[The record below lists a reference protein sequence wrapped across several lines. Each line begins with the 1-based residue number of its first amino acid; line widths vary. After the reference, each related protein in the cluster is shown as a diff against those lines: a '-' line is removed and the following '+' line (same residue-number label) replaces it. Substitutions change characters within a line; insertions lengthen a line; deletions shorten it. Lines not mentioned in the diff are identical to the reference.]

1 MRAHPWQG
9 SERGPE
15 PQSTA
20 ARSSLPCCEAPISPF
35 RFSCPSHAAP
45 WRGDNEWIPKPG
57 SPRHNACA
65 ATSPARRPRRPSW
78 RRSLSRSLALWG
90 FSVSRRGM
98 GGVLLGSIPPKS
110 PCRSRPRCPARCWRP
125 LPSSSLEF
133 DTYLS
138 GASVS
143 GAPGNLS
150 FSIGVALEVPAGGT
164 TSISWDFSKPDSVK
178 NADILAEAAA
188 GERDAGADGPREIPT
203 A

>member
-20 ARSSLPCCEAPISPF
+20 ARPSLPCCEAPISPF

-65 ATSPARRPRRPSW
+65 AP
-78 RRSLSRSLALWG
+78 
-90 FSVSRRGM
+90 
-98 GGVLLGSIPPKS
+98 
-110 PCRSRPRCPARCWRP
+110 
-125 LPSSSLEF
+125 SLEF
-133 DTYLS
+133 DTCLS

-164 TSISWDFSKPDSVK
+164 TS
-178 NADILAEAAA
+178 NAMRGQTVPEKSRRHEEASHPPAA
-188 GERDAGADGPREIPT
+188 SCRNGRLLRVSGVRGGCRNR
-203 A
+203 